1 MESEKIITES
11 TQKLA
16 RPSSDC
22 DEENTQKYNSEE
34 KEKENVQK
42 RKNARKE
49 KLVARKEFE
58 IKTIDLGKKE
68 VEIEADNSSN
78 SKAKKSYECSLCHEV
93 ISTFINFK
101 AHLERFHE
109 DKLIPISE
117 RIKKGSQWA
126 SRYKKCKKKENNTKK
141 LYQCSL
147 CHEVISTTFI
157 EFKVHL
163 EKFHEEN
170 ISEIPTSERINDTS
184 RWPFRFKK
192 QDGNICHVCAKSFK
206 GQKRLDRHIFY
217 DHENSPKSNHK
228 CENCMV
234 YFFTEVDLILHSKNT
249 HSGEKMCDQCGKTFE
264 MPSLLKKHYLAEHSE
279 TAKIHKKCEI
289 CGYEGKTK
297 SGPSSN
303 LKSLHAHM
311 LQKHPDTSRL
321 GCQICNHQSTTLSD
335 TYVHFK
341 VRILILLPFHSRK
354 DLAQGSS
361 EDFEKKNPAS

>member
-1 MESEKIITES
+1 MITDS
-11 TQKLA
+11 AQKVTM
-16 RPSSDC
+16 PSSDC
-22 DEENTQKYNSEE
+22 DEENAQKYSSEE
-34 KEKENVQK
+34 KENENVQK

-68 VEIEADNSSN
+68 VEIEDSEIIDDNSSN

-93 ISTFINFK
+93 ISTFIDFK
-101 AHLERFHE
+101 AHLEKYHE
-109 DKLIPISE
+109 EKLIPISE

-126 SRYKKCKKKENNTKK
+126 SRYKKCKKKENNMKK

-147 CHEVISTTFI
+147 CLEVISTTFI

-163 EKFHEEN
+163 EKFHKEN
-170 ISEIPTSERINDTS
+170 ISEIPTSDRINDSS

-192 QDGNICHVCAKSFK
+192 QDDNICHVCAKSFK

-228 CENCMV
+228 CENCMA
-234 YFFTEVDLILHSKNT
+234 YFFTEVDLNLHSKNI
-249 HSGEKMCDQCGKTFE
+249 HGGEKMCDQCGKTFE

-279 TAKIHKKCEI
+279 TAKLHKKCEI

-303 LKSLHAHM
+303 LKSLHVHM

-321 GCQICNHQSTTLSD
+321 RCQICDHQSTTLSD
-335 TYVHFK
+335 IYVHFK
-341 VRILILLPFHSRK
+341 VRILILLPFH
-354 DLAQGSS
+354 L
-361 EDFEKKNPAS
+361 EKT